1 MKKLGRIS
9 IWVMCIA
16 LPTSSLVTPKA
27 HAWELG
33 KAADSAWTAE
43 SSDGIRL
50 RFSCSR
56 GTGRLSMMLTDL
68 SKGADLSAPLASI
81 EASGSLMLT
90 IQLPDGRTSRKPI
103 ASFNE
108 QGSVAAE
115 IPAGSF
121 DLEAFANG
129 QSLILED
136 VGAARA
142 LFRSGMKGT
151 GAARLAF
158 SERCGI

>member
-1 MKKLGRIS
+1 MRKLGRIS
-9 IWVMCIA
+9 IWQLCIA
-16 LPTSSLVTPKA
+16 LQALPLFTSRA
-27 HAWELG
+27 DAWELG
-33 KAADSAWTAE
+33 KSADSAWTAE

-50 RFSCSR
+50 GFSCSR
-56 GTGRLSMMLTDL
+56 GTGRVSMMLTDL
-68 SKGADLSAPLASI
+68 SKGVDLSAPLASI

-90 IQLPDGRTSRKPI
+90 IRLPDGRTSSKPI

-115 IPAGSF
+115 VPTGSF

-129 QSLILED
+129 QSLLLED
-136 VGAARA
+136 VGTGKA
-142 LFRSGMKGT
+142 LFQSGMKGT

-158 SERCGI
+158 RERCGI